1 MDSDAR
7 AADKVRGRRWHE
19 SQELTGLPKWRLRL
33 TMRLNNIKDVEKWV
47 FGFGTHATVVRPNTL
62 AERLSKTWEESLKKY
77 SGDAVRRDAV

>member
-1 MDSDAR
+1 
-7 AADKVRGRRWHE
+7 
-19 SQELTGLPKWRLRL
+19 
-33 TMRLNNIKDVEKWV
+33 MRLNNIKDVEKWV